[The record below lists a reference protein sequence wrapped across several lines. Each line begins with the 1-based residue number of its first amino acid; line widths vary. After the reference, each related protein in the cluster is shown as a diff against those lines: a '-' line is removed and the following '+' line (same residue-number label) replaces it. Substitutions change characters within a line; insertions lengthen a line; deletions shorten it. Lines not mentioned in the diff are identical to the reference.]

1 MRKIFLLLT
10 LLFSIGVDAGVGG
23 IYICSMDKF
32 VKISKDSV
40 TQQKGE
46 KFTFKWTEMEIIFSS
61 NGWFKKNRERLVIN
75 YPEQEIWQTRSWD
88 VLMSWGSYEKGK
100 LLWSMVDHSDNT
112 IHSVIATCKTNF
124 E

>member
-1 MRKIFLLLT
+1 MKNILTVIIFF
-10 LLFSIGVDAGVGG
+10 FSTSTYSDVGDV
-23 IYICSMDKF
+23 YECVTDNY
-32 VKISKDSV
+32 VKVIHDEVK
-40 TQQKGE
+40 QYKAE